1 MIRLF
6 FDVRRFFNVIIDL
19 PLQFLCEII
28 FSGKFLKNFQVFAFF
43 HILLAN
49 LADKHTNTID
59 VVSKSNTTDHFDHC
73 QNNSLHVVGGIKVAR
88 SNSQHCCRGP
98 VICPCVFLRPWSKA
112 NVFVVHPVFIFT
124 RSSHGYEAESQDVGH
139 RKIEEKNL
147 DQRPVLF
154 VVEVFDT
161 KDFQFFNFFKSLPN
175 F

>member
-1 MIRLF
+1 MIELF
-6 FDVRRFFNVIIDL
+6 FDVRRFFNVIINL
-19 PLQFLCEII
+19 PLQFTCEII
-28 FSGKFLKNFQVFAFF
+28 FSGKFLKNFQVFTFF

-49 LADKHTNTID
+49 LADKHTDTIY

-88 SNSQHCCRGP
+88 PNSQHCRSGP
-98 VICPCVFLRPWSKA
+98 VIGPCVFLRPWSKA
-112 NVFVVHPVFIFT
+112 NVFVIHPVFIFT
-124 RSSHGYEAESQDVGH
+124 YSSHGYETESQDVGQ

-154 VVEVFDT
+154 VVKVLDK
-161 KDFQFFNFFKSLPN
+161 KDFQFSYFFKSLPN